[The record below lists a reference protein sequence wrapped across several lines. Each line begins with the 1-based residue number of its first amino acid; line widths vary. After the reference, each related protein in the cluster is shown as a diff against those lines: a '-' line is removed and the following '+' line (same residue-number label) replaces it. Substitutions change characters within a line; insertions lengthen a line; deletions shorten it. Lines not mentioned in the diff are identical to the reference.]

1 MINGFLNLESILDGE
16 KTFNSLKEMFA
27 HPSNELYL
35 CSALHELSK
44 FNSDIKVLNMNNF
57 KSILEAETKSA
68 ENQQFCVYFKEF
80 KSIIDNFI
88 SKIDQMAGKAIIN
101 IDNIADANKD
111 LIENDLVLS
120 NFSSLIC
127 H

>member
-1 MINGFLNLESILDGE
+1 MINGFFYLESILDGE

-57 KSILEAETKSA
+57 KSILGTTLRWVGYYLGAA
-68 ENQQFCVYFKEF
+68 AIFAPLLIVACIVY
-80 KSIIDNFI
+80 
-88 SKIDQMAGKAIIN
+88 
-101 IDNIADANKD
+101 
-111 LIENDLVLS
+111 
-120 NFSSLIC
+120 
-127 H
+127 